1 MGKVIK
7 IREVG
12 DPILSQICEKVNL
25 KNINQEILDTIDDLK
40 ETLSFGTGLGIS
52 APQIGINKRI
62 IVVGAKKENI
72 RFHSRSWKNF
82 HVDIKSRKWAPL

>member
-25 KNINQEILDTIDDLK
+25 KNINQEILDTIDDL
-40 ETLSFGTGLGIS
+40 
-52 APQIGINKRI
+52 
-62 IVVGAKKENI
+62 
-72 RFHSRSWKNF
+72 
-82 HVDIKSRKWAPL
+82 